1 MTSPAEASTLAL
13 CQNSPAKRQEK
24 DTLKW
29 PFFVTTPIFL
39 KVTVGFL
46 ALLNGCFQAV
56 LTKKDVLYSK
66 HIFFF
71 LCELLLLAPIANE
84 CFMS

>member
-46 ALLNGCFQAV
+46 SLPMGAFKLFSPKGRIVIQTYLLFS
-56 LTKKDVLYSK
+56 L
-66 HIFFF
+66 
-71 LCELLLLAPIANE
+71 
-84 CFMS
+84 